1 MKKYRVTFV
10 IQTESHP
17 RKWISEA
24 LAPNLHDDEEI
35 IEYDIELVEDDTE
48 Q

>member
-17 RKWISEA
+17 RKWVSEA
-24 LAPNLHDDEEI
+24 VEQCLNDDEDI
-35 IEYDIELVEDDTE
+35 IEYDIELLEDD
-48 Q
+48 

>member
-1 MKKYRVTFV
+1 MNKYKVTFV
-10 IQTESHP
+10 IQTDSHP

-24 LAPNLHDDEEI
+24 LAPNLHDDEDI
-35 IEYDIELVEDDTE
+35 LEYDIQLIENDR

>member
-1 MKKYRVTFV
+1 MLNALRSEAYGS

-24 LAPNLHDDEEI
+24 LAPNLHDDEDI
-35 IEYDIELVEDDTE
+35 LEYDIELVEDD
-48 Q
+48 